1 MSLQDEMSIALDDVA
16 TNDWY
21 KTSMMDEDRLD
32 PRDLDNISV
41 FSKSDRGYSPGAV
54 LTPPVCLNH
63 YMFCFMFL
71 YSILK
76 VLSFRNVTLVLN
88 FDVRSSIMCVFF
100 LEVCHII
107 AAYM

>member
-71 YSILK
+71 YSFKKILN
-76 VLSFRNVTLVLN
+76 FRIITLVLN
-88 FDVRSSIMCVFF
+88 LI
-100 LEVCHII
+100 LKIQ
-107 AAYM
+107 

>member
-71 YSILK
+71 YSFLK

-88 FDVRSSIMCVFF
+88 LMFEAQLCVCFSSKF
-100 LEVCHII
+100 
-107 AAYM
+107 AT

>member
-63 YMFCFMFL
+63 YMFCFVFL
-71 YSILK
+71 YSFLK
-76 VLSFRNVTLVLN
+76 FLNFRIITLVLN
-88 FDVRSSIMCVFF
+88 LMLETQLCVCFSPKF
-100 LEVCHII
+100 
-107 AAYM
+107 AT